1 MAKPSVRHFSKKA
14 LIKKADPEFSL
25 LFALE

>member
-1 MAKPSVRHFSKKA
+1 MAKPSVRRFLETA